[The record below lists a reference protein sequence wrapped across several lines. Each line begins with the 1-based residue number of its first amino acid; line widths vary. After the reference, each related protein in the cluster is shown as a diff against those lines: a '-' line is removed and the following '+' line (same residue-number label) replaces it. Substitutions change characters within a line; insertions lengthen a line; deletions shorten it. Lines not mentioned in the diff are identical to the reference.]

1 MKWRA
6 QAPRYLPVGSYT
18 YALTCENAAPILD
31 GRQHPYSIG
40 GQPMSTT
47 DNAVDPTTDPSGRY
61 TPAVDDLPEPPELD
75 ADSDE
80 DDQSAQA
87 EPDEMEMPS

>member
-1 MKWRA
+1 MTIA
-6 QAPRYLPVGSYT
+6 
-18 YALTCENAAPILD
+18 
-31 GRQHPYSIG
+31 
-40 GQPMSTT
+40 

-61 TPAVDDLPEPPELD
+61 AQAEEDLPEPPELD

-87 EPDEMEMPS
+87 EPDEMELPS

>member
-1 MKWRA
+1 
-6 QAPRYLPVGSYT
+6 
-18 YALTCENAAPILD
+18 
-31 GRQHPYSIG
+31 
-40 GQPMSTT
+40 MSVA

-61 TPAVDDLPEPPELD
+61 APAQQDLPEPPELD

-87 EPDEMEMPS
+87 EPDEMELPS

>member
-1 MKWRA
+1 
-6 QAPRYLPVGSYT
+6 
-18 YALTCENAAPILD
+18 
-31 GRQHPYSIG
+31 
-40 GQPMSTT
+40 MSTA

-61 TPAVDDLPEPPELD
+61 IAADPDLPEPPELD

-87 EPDEMEMPS
+87 EPDETEMPS

>member
-1 MKWRA
+1 
-6 QAPRYLPVGSYT
+6 
-18 YALTCENAAPILD
+18 
-31 GRQHPYSIG
+31 
-40 GQPMSTT
+40 MST

-61 TPAVDDLPEPPELD
+61 TPAEADLPEPPELD

-80 DDQSAQA
+80 DDASAQA

>member
-1 MKWRA
+1 
-6 QAPRYLPVGSYT
+6 
-18 YALTCENAAPILD
+18 LTCEKLCFDP
-31 GRQHPYSIG
+31 GRRQHRTPPEEK
-40 GQPMSTT
+40 PMSIA

-61 TPAVDDLPEPPELD
+61 APADSDLPEPPELD

-87 EPDEMEMPS
+87 EPDEMELPS